1 VKVENMAQNSMD
13 APVRIGTRGSPLA
26 LIQANYLRD
35 GLIAAN
41 AGLEV
46 EIMVIRTSGDRIT
59 DRPLAE
65 VGGKGLFTKEI
76 EEALFDDRID
86 LAVHSMKDVETW
98 TPDGLM
104 IDIILEREDPR
115 DGFIGRDAARLADLP
130 SGAIVGTSS
139 LRRQAQ
145 VLAARPDVKV
155 ESIRGNVETRL
166 RKLQDGECDATL
178 LAVSGLNRLGKA
190 DVLTS
195 ILNVEEMLPAVA
207 QGAVGVEIRANDD
220 RLKTLLAPLNHKD
233 TALCISAE
241 RAMLAALDGS
251 CRTPIAALAELG
263 AADILTLT
271 GLVAS
276 PDGTVIHRQ
285 CETGSRA
292 DAIEMGA
299 AMGAALK
306 SKAGPNLFEH

>member
-1 VKVENMAQNSMD
+1 MAQNSMD

-26 LIQANYLRD
+26 LIQANYVRD

-41 AGLEV
+41 DGLEV
-46 EIMVIRTSGDRIT
+46 EIIIIRTSGDLIT

-76 EEALFDDRID
+76 EEALFDNRID

-115 DGFIGRDAARLADLP
+115 DGFIGRDAARLADLAP
-130 SGAIVGTSS
+130 GAIVGTSS

-195 ILNVEEMLPAVA
+195 ILNVEDMLPAVA
-207 QGAVGVEIRANDD
+207 QGAVGVEIRADDD

-233 TALCISAE
+233 TALCVSAE

-263 AADILTLT
+263 ASDTLTLT

-276 PDGTVIHRQ
+276 PDGAIIHRQ
-285 CETGSRA
+285 CETGARA
-292 DAIEMGA
+292 DAEEMGA
-299 AMGAALK
+299 TMGAALK
-306 SKAGPNLFEH
+306 LKAGPNLFKH

>member
-1 VKVENMAQNSMD
+1 MTQNGTD
-13 APVRIGTRGSPLA
+13 DPVRIGTRGSPLA
-26 LIQANYLRD
+26 LIQANYVRD

-41 AGLEV
+41 DGLDV
-46 EIMVIRTSGDRIT
+46 EIIVIRTSGDRIT

-76 EEALFDDRID
+76 EEALFDNSID

-98 TPDGLM
+98 TPDGLA

-115 DGFIGRDAARLADLP
+115 DGFIGRDAAQLSDLAP
-130 SGAIVGTSS
+130 GAIVGTSS

-145 VLAARPDVKV
+145 VLALRPDIKV

-166 RKLQDGECDATL
+166 RKLNAGECDATL

-195 ILNVEEMLPAVA
+195 ILNVEDMLPAVA
-207 QGAVGVEIRANDD
+207 QGAVGVEIRADDD
-220 RLKTLLAPLNHKD
+220 RLHSLLAPLNHD
-233 TALCISAE
+233 ETALRISVE
-241 RAMLAALDGS
+241 RALLAALDGS
-251 CRTPIAALAELG
+251 CRTPIAALAELD
-263 AADILTLT
+263 AADMVSLT

-276 PDGTVIHRQ
+276 PDGATIHRLQ
-285 CETGSRA
+285 DSSARA

-299 AMGAALK
+299 AMGAKLK
-306 SKAGPNLFEH
+306 EMAGPNLFDS